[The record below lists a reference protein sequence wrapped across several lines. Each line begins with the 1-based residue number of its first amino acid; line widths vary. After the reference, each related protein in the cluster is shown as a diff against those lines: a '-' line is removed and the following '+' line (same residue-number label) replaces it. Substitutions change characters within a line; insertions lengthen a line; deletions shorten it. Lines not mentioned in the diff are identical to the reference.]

1 MAPDIFTTIPS
12 QNGVLQLAL
21 DWQAAFVENLLQA
34 QRSHYQML
42 TEWQQSLA
50 AVNQELWD
58 QWVCRFGGGVPLDG

>member
-1 MAPDIFTTIPS
+1 MALDTFTTIPP
-12 QNGVLQLAL
+12 QNGFFQLAL
-21 DWQAAFVENLLQA
+21 DWQAAFMENLLQA

-42 TEWQQSLA
+42 AEWQQSLA